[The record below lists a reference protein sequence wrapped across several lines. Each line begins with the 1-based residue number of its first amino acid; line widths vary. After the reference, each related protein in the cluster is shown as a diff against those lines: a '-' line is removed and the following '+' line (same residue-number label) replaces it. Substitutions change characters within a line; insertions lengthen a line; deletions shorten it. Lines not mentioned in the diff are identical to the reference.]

1 MKLKPIIVLTLIL
14 LALLRCELPC
24 RCAESHSRN
33 VSTTIVTIENV
44 DLDSCADCGHKK
56 SCCAH
61 KKLTDN
67 SNALTVSIFSG
78 DDFPSA
84 VVVTVCDSSTASS
97 NVTQRTIWNRA
108 PPVRSVDSLYSLG
121 QKLSV

>member
-1 MKLKPIIVLTLIL
+1 
-14 LALLRCELPC
+14 
-24 RCAESHSRN
+24 
-33 VSTTIVTIENV
+33 
-44 DLDSCADCGHKK
+44 
-56 SCCAH
+56 
-61 KKLTDN
+61 
-67 SNALTVSIFSG
+67 LTVSIFSG